1 MSKLDESECGQ
12 LWWNNLET
20 KDKDTIRAIPNFDPD
35 IFYECTGIR
44 VD

>member
-20 KDKDTIRAIPNFDPD
+20 KDKDIIKAIPNFDPD

>member
-12 LWWNNLET
+12 LWWNNLAA
-20 KDKDTIRAIPNFDPD
+20 KDKEIIKSIPNFDSEV
-35 IFYECTGIR
+35 FYECTGIR